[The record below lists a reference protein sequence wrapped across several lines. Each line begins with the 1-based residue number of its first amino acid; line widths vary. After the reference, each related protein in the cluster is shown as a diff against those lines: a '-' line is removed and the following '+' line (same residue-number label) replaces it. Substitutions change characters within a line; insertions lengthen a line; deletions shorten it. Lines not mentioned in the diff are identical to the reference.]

1 MFYYFGRCAALDAF
15 RKAYQDSLFTDSRLA
30 SSVKKI
36 LKFKYRAGL
45 NSVKPIN
52 ITNLYKDLNS
62 TKNEAL
68 NYELYENAITVLKNT
83 NAVLPIK
90 DLANQKIAYL
100 KMGDAT
106 NDTFFIYIKNIRK

>member
-1 MFYYFGRCAALDAF
+1 M
-15 RKAYQDSLFTDSRLA
+15 
-30 SSVKKI
+30 
-36 LKFKYRAGL
+36 
-45 NSVKPIN
+45 
-52 ITNLYKDLNS
+52 YKDLNS

-106 NDTFFIYIKNIRK
+106 NNTFYLH

>member
-1 MFYYFGRCAALDAF
+1 
-15 RKAYQDSLFTDSRLA
+15 
-30 SSVKKI
+30 
-36 LKFKYRAGL
+36 L

-52 ITNLYKDLNS
+52 INLYKDLNS
-62 TKNEAL
+62 TKKWAL
-68 NYELYENAITVLKNT
+68 NYELYENAITSKNT

-106 NDTFFIYIKNIRK
+106 NIFLSTLKNIRSN

>member
-90 DLANQKIAYL
+90 DLAKEDCLSKNGRCNKRYI
-100 KMGDAT
+100 
-106 NDTFFIYIKNIRK
+106 FIYIKNIRK

>member
-1 MFYYFGRCAALDAF
+1 VPLALDAF
-15 RKAYQDSLFTDSRLA
+15 RKAYHDSLFTDSRLA

-62 TKNEAL
+62 TKNAL
-68 NYELYENAITVLKNT
+68 NYELYENAITVLK
-83 NAVLPIK
+83 K
-90 DLANQKIAYL
+90 Y
-100 KMGDAT
+100 
-106 NDTFFIYIKNIRK
+106 